1 MKITLAIT
9 TMDRVDLTLESF
21 SKVYDHPMIDE
32 IVIVEDHGDL
42 FTFTQLFNH
51 VSGLKKVK
59 LFRNEINLGM
69 SRNKAEAISKA
80 KNEWV
85 VILDSDNILYPEYI
99 DSIPE
104 RLRSDTIMCPV
115 FAEPDF
121 NFKDFSGKI
130 IDKKN
135 AKDFLHV
142 KEFRIFL
149 NTCNYLVNR
158 DEYLKVYRYNPEIKE
173 SDTIHFNFLWLQAG
187 NSFYFMPDARYYHRK
202 HPDSGWLKGD
212 HAYNMKKAN
221 EIQELIKQM

>member
-1 MKITLAIT
+1 MKLSLAIT
-9 TMDRVDLTLESF
+9 SHNRFELTIESF
-21 SKVYDHPMIDE
+21 SKVLGHPLLDE
-32 IVIVEDHGDL
+32 IIIVDDFSDL
-42 FTFTQLFNH
+42 EIFTKLYSITAGMPN
-51 VSGLKKVK
+51 VK
-59 LFRNEINLGM
+59 LYRNEKNLGM
-69 SRNKAEAISKA
+69 SLNKKEAISKA

-99 DSIPE
+99 DAIPE
-104 RLRSDTIMCPV
+104 TLRADTIMCPV

-121 NFKDFSGKI
+121 NFKEFSGMI

-149 NTCNYLVNR
+149 NTSNYLVNR

-173 SDTIHFNFLWLQAG
+173 SDTIWFNHLWLEAG
-187 NSFYFMPDARYYHRK
+187 NSFYFVPGMRYYHRK
-202 HPDSGWLKGD
+202 HADSGWLKGD
-212 HAYNMKKAN
+212 HEYNLRKAR